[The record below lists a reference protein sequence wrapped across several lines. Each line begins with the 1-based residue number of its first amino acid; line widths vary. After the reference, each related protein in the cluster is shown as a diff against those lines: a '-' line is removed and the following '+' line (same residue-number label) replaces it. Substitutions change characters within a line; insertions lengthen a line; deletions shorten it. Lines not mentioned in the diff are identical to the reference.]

1 MASLESSA
9 CTLPSRLFMEDE
21 EEWLF
26 LESRTWREEVLVVV
40 RKRSRRLTSMLPSML
55 FREDEDFRAL
65 VFFCLWE
72 SVFGN

>member
-26 LESRTWREEVLVVV
+26 LESRTWRDEMMVVV
-40 RKRSRRLTSMLPSML
+40 MKRLRRL
-55 FREDEDFRAL
+55 
-65 VFFCLWE
+65 
-72 SVFGN
+72 